1 MEDLSIKIKIADR
14 EYPMKVKLADE
25 ERVRMAGKLIN
36 EKIKSYREQFGIDDK
51 QDLSAMVAFDCLF
64 DKMAAY
70 ENYQLI
76 DQTVF
81 EKVNQL
87 NHLVSQSILQSF
99 TLRPSEPRR
108 QLRGICNP
116 NFFMLTIVIVIV
128 VSILATILLS
138 SSI

>member
-14 EYPMKVKLADE
+14 EYPMKVKHADE

-51 QDLSAMVAFDCLF
+51 QDLLAMVAFDCLI
-64 DKMAAY
+64 DKMAAD
-70 ENYQLI
+70 ETYQVI

-87 NHLVSQSILQSF
+87 NHIVSQSIL
-99 TLRPSEPRR
+99 
-108 QLRGICNP
+108 
-116 NFFMLTIVIVIV
+116 
-128 VSILATILLS
+128 
-138 SSI
+138 

>member
-51 QDLSAMVAFDCLF
+51 QDLLAMVAFDCLI
-64 DKMAAY
+64 DKMAAD
-70 ENYQLI
+70 ETYQVI

-87 NHLVSQSILQSF
+87 NHIVSQSIL
-99 TLRPSEPRR
+99 
-108 QLRGICNP
+108 
-116 NFFMLTIVIVIV
+116 
-128 VSILATILLS
+128 
-138 SSI
+138 